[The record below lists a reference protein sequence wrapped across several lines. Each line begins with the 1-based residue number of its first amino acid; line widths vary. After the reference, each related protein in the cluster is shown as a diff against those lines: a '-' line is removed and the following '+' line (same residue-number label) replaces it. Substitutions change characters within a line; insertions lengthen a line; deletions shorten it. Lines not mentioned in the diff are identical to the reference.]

1 MNENIYKLI
10 HLNELMDW
18 REFLQERINV
28 APILTKEHT
37 KNILSER
44 AVMLRLMSFTNSF
57 LEGGSDAR
65 IIILYGL
72 RGIGKSTILFQV
84 YNRLRNGNFF
94 GQSIESK
101 QVPQEN
107 ILYFSVDQTLLMSP
121 NVKTESVIYEAVKN
135 FCEQIHNQPMEALNK
150 KLFILVDE
158 AQFDKKWAIASK
170 SIFDA
175 TKNIFIV
182 ITGSSALAL
191 NIDTDTARR
200 AIKEPLF
207 PLSFMEYLVMKKRI
221 FPTKGTADKLKRLI
235 LQNDKTTITD
245 LNETI
250 INIKKEMERKGT
262 NLEKELLE
270 YITFGGFPYSMVS
283 SKEIIYRR
291 IVDMINRIVTQDM
304 PEISN
309 FETTAIPEIMRVIGA
324 IATKPVGEI
333 SQVKLSQNLG
343 ISSAKI
349 NSIIDTLQ
357 KTHLFFI
364 VKPYLEAKSE
374 KLSKGFKYY
383 FMSTTLLSAIKY
395 LNGTTTLNT
404 EDIGVL
410 WENAVGS
417 TLYKLCYTTG
427 TIYNLFYDARKET
440 NVDYL
445 LQNPLS
451 GKIIPFEVG
460 MNKDN
465 AQIKNA
471 IEYYNSSYG
480 IVVSDFPEITIVDKF
495 IKVPFWVF
503 FYL

>member
-1 MNENIYKLI
+1 MNELVYKLI

-207 PLSFMEYLVMKKRI
+207 PLSFME
-221 FPTKGTADKLKRLI
+221 
-235 LQNDKTTITD
+235 
-245 LNETI
+245 
-250 INIKKEMERKGT
+250 
-262 NLEKELLE
+262 
-270 YITFGGFPYSMVS
+270 
-283 SKEIIYRR
+283 
-291 IVDMINRIVTQDM
+291 
-304 PEISN
+304 
-309 FETTAIPEIMRVIGA
+309 
-324 IATKPVGEI
+324 
-333 SQVKLSQNLG
+333 
-343 ISSAKI
+343 
-349 NSIIDTLQ
+349 
-357 KTHLFFI
+357 
-364 VKPYLEAKSE
+364 
-374 KLSKGFKYY
+374 
-383 FMSTTLLSAIKY
+383 
-395 LNGTTTLNT
+395 
-404 EDIGVL
+404 
-410 WENAVGS
+410 
-417 TLYKLCYTTG
+417 
-427 TIYNLFYDARKET
+427 
-440 NVDYL
+440 
-445 LQNPLS
+445 
-451 GKIIPFEVG
+451 
-460 MNKDN
+460 
-465 AQIKNA
+465 
-471 IEYYNSSYG
+471 
-480 IVVSDFPEITIVDKF
+480 
-495 IKVPFWVF
+495 
-503 FYL
+503 